1 MSKNLNYFQNKKINE
16 QLKANRKKADI
27 DKTEQNIREMLV
39 LNGFTT
45 AEIAALL
52 FTVMRNILAYESN
65 AQLLR
70 DVGIKDMNV
79 DTVTNI
85 QKMLIKEFLNGL
97 NDTKPT
103 QATQPADQG

>member
-39 LNGFTT
+39 LNGYTT

-52 FTVMRNILAYESN
+52 FTIMRNILTYESN
-65 AQLLR
+65 AQLLS
-70 DVGIKDMNV
+70 DIGIKDMSV
-79 DTVTNI
+79 DTVTDI
-85 QKMLIKEFLNGL
+85 QKMLIKEYLNGL
-97 NDTKPT
+97 NDTKSKAKT
-103 QATQPADQG
+103 